1 MSKNIIC
8 AILFI
13 LLTIASSSGCGSS
26 SGNRSPD
33 TMTVTISSPSGS
45 ATTTTYTEGSY
56 STNST
61 GNSGP
66 NPDLSSYITA
76 SSMTNIELHYW
87 DGISSGTTVALVM
100 SINGNTPGSYP
111 VDPGYVNSSVMYS
124 SNGIPY
130 DNLLSNTS
138 GTIILSTVGNVGEN
152 ITGTFDA
159 EVVSLLATNTTDTLR
174 ISGSFSITRDN

>member
-1 MSKNIIC
+1 
-8 AILFI
+8 
-13 LLTIASSSGCGSS
+13 
-26 SGNRSPD
+26 
-33 TMTVTISSPSGS
+33 
-45 ATTTTYTEGSY
+45 
-56 STNST
+56 
-61 GNSGP
+61 
-66 NPDLSSYITA
+66 
-76 SSMTNIELHYW
+76 MTNIELHYW